1 MGLKVP
7 EPGLRRLFYDSKSV
21 AKVELRVQPGD
32 ALVVSEDVAGQ
43 LQAADGHFK
52 DAEPP
57 KAAPVVEDE
66 APETAKPA
74 AKKAAAR
81 KG

>member
-1 MGLKVP
+1 
-7 EPGLRRLFYDSKSV
+7 
-21 AKVELRVQPGD
+21 LRVQPGD
-32 ALVVSEDVAGQ
+32 ALVVSEDVAAQ

-57 KAAPVVEDE
+57 KVAPVVEDE
-66 APETAKPA
+66 PETVKPA
-74 AKKAAAR
+74 AKQAAAR